1 MKSLFKGIALTLAIA
16 MVAFCFAGCSQG
28 ASTDTTTTTTAA
40 NDTTTTAAATLGL
53 KTEGVLV
60 MGTNAEF
67 PPFEYEEGGAVV
79 GLDADMMQAV
89 ADKLG
94 LTLEIKNMGFDSLP
108 SALSATEIDCIA
120 AGLTVNPDRE
130 ETMDF
135 TDGYYTASQTIIV
148 KKDSTVK
155 VADDLKDLKIGV
167 QSGTT
172 GQFTAE
178 EYTDAANVIGY
189 QNGALAVEALLND
202 QCEAV
207 IIDNNPAKEYGT
219 QYSDQVTLIEGQF
232 ESETYAVSVAK
243 GNTALRDA
251 INGALAE
258 MKADGTFDAIVE
270 KYIK

>member
-1 MKSLFKGIALTLAIA
+1 MKAFFKAMALTLAVVMAI
-16 MVAFCFAGCSQG
+16 FCFAGCAQNTPS
-28 ASTDTTTTTTAA
+28 ADTTATTDEQATTTAA
-40 NDTTTTAAATLGL
+40 SVDLGL

-60 MGTNAEF
+60 MGTNAAF

-79 GLDADMMQAV
+79 GLDADMMQKV

-94 LTLEIKNMGFDSLP
+94 LTLEIKNMEFDSLP
-108 SALSATEIDCIA
+108 SALTAKEIDCIA

-130 ETMDF
+130 ETMNF

-148 KKDSTVK
+148 KKDSDVK
-155 VADDLKDLKIGV
+155 KADDLKDLKIGV

-178 EYTDAANVIGY
+178 DYTDASNVIGY

-202 QCEAV
+202 QCDAV

-219 QYSDQVTLIEGQF
+219 QYGDQVTLIEDQF
-232 ESETYAVSVAK
+232 EAETYAVSVAK

-251 INGALAE
+251 IDNALAE
-258 MKADGTFDAIVE
+258 MKTDGTFDDIVE